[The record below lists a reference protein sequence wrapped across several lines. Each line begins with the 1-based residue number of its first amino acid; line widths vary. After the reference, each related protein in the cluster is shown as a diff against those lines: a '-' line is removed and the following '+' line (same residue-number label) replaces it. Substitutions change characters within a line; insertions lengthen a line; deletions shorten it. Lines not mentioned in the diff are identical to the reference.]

1 MQANFMIILILV
13 EGYSNPELALLC
25 GTMIRECIRYEDLT
39 KSIIDSEQFW
49 LFFDIF
55 VHLPNFD
62 VASDAFNTLRELLVK
77 NKYIAAEFLESK
89 YTQIFEK
96 YEVCMRHPLYTFYDI
111 LMSRHNILVL
121 NRIWL
126 DTIEIDY
133 SLLDF
138 DNLLSFTI
146 LQYIYAMI

>member
-1 MQANFMIILILV
+1 MIILILV

-96 YEVCMRHPLYTFYDI
+96 YEVSMRHPLYTFYDI

-121 NRIWL
+121 NRI
-126 DTIEIDY
+126 
-133 SLLDF
+133 
-138 DNLLSFTI
+138 
-146 LQYIYAMI
+146 